1 MVRKGTKTQDFGIS
15 KRESHDSSRFYG
27 SKLYDGIKINE
38 KQKVSDNSSLIA
50 NEFFKKIHAINDS
63 LINKLPENSVHLVI
77 FKLQQLT
84 YDEYANLGGTL
95 EKIKD
100 LIRKIK
106 KSLITGG
113 RLVVIADNRVEKNV
127 VQSEFFP
134 FHAFISPVI
143 IDEGFIM
150 RGNVILRECNSP
162 EIEKTK
168 IKGIENLKSV
178 YRHGLVYCKDVLK
191 RIKKDRKGNFE
202 KTDSISRDQFLSYT
216 KSIWSPKPDLITDFI
231 RENTDQSEFDMYFR
245 FLNLYS
251 FKEDVIVF
259 IFPDKQIHLKD
270 ALQKLRKRTIFF
282 CKEEVLQRNSPV
294 AL

>member
-1 MVRKGTKTQDFGIS
+1 MGRKGTKTQDFGVS

-27 SKLYDGIKINE
+27 SKLYEKIKINE
-38 KQKVSDNSSLIA
+38 KQKVSDNSSLIT
-50 NEFFKKIHAINDS
+50 NQYFKEIYAINDT
-63 LINKLPENSVHLVI
+63 LIEKLPENSVHLVI
-77 FKLQQLT
+77 FELPQFS
-84 YDEYANLGGTL
+84 YEEYANMGENL

-106 KSLITGG
+106 KLLITGG
-113 RLVVIADNRVEKNV
+113 RLVLIVDNRPASCDNKA
-127 VQSEFFP
+127 QTEFFP
-134 FHAFISPVI
+134 LHAFISPVI

-150 RGNVILRECNSP
+150 RGNVILREFISP
-162 EIEKTK
+162 KIERTN

-216 KSIWSPKPDLITDFI
+216 KSIWTPEPDLITDSFL
-231 RENTDQSEFDMYFR
+231 ENTDQSEIEMYFR

-251 FKEDVIVF
+251 FIEDVIVF
-259 IFPDKQIHLKD
+259 IFPEKQIHLKD

-282 CKEEVLQRNSPV
+282 CNL
-294 AL
+294 

>member
-1 MVRKGTKTQDFGIS
+1 MGRKGTKTQDFGVS

-27 SKLYDGIKINE
+27 SKLYDKIKINE
-38 KQKVSDNSSLIA
+38 KQKVLDNSSLIT
-50 NEFFKKIHAINDS
+50 NQYFKEIYTINDA
-63 LINKLPENSVHLVI
+63 LIEKLPENSVHLVI
-77 FKLQQLT
+77 FELPQFS
-84 YDEYANLGGTL
+84 YEEYANMGGNL

-106 KSLITGG
+106 KLLITGG
-113 RLVVIADNRVEKNV
+113 RLVVITDNRVEKNV
-127 VQSEFFP
+127 AQTEFFP
-134 FHAFISPVI
+134 LHAFISPVI

-150 RGNVILRECNSP
+150 RGNVILREFYSP
-162 EIEKTK
+162 KIERTN

-191 RIKKDRKGNFE
+191 RMKKDRKGNFE

-216 KSIWSPKPDLITDFI
+216 KSIWTPEPDLITDLLL
-231 RENTDQSEFDMYFR
+231 ENTDQSEIEMYFR

-251 FKEDVIVF
+251 FIEDVIVF
-259 IFPDKQIHLKD
+259 IFPEKQIHLKD

-282 CKEEVLQRNSPV
+282 VMYEIGKDLPDP
-294 AL
+294 